1 MPDGC
6 RKSVST
12 LTRLLKVTSDE
23 AYKMLTVYS
32 IMTDLPTSDPILLDM
47 VLEDNNVDS
56 Y

>member
-1 MPDGC
+1 MPEKC
-6 RKSVST
+6 RRSVST
-12 LTRLLKVTSDE
+12 LSRLLNVTSDD

-47 VLEDNNVDS
+47 ILEDNHVDT